1 MSQILSSILAE
12 LGPSTL
18 SQLGASVGA
27 SPTQTQS
34 AVAAALPALV
44 AGLAKN
50 TQQPAGANALASA
63 LDRDHGP
70 NLMDTLGPLAGMLG
84 GGQGGGAGAAGLL
97 GGLLGGGAAAS
108 SGGGAGGGLGAL
120 LGALA
125 SGASPG
131 KTPPAANGAG
141 ILGHILGDQQ
151 GVVVKK
157 ISDASGLPPASV
169 AALLPALAPVLMSA
183 LGTIKQKNGLDA
195 NGVAQLVQ
203 SEHKAMSG
211 PTTPATAPGSLD
223 LGAIGGALMSS
234 GLLGQLFGR

>member
-108 SGGGAGGGLGAL
+108 SGG
-120 LGALA
+120 
-125 SGASPG
+125 GASPG